1 MEYNLNSK
9 RLNCFRFLSM
19 PFFFA
24 LGFQASQ
31 HPGTSSTLTFSHPV
45 ARLFGA
51 ESATEKNEGIH
62 APAPIVGAGLLCRI
76 LAYGLCEVPPKAGK
90 WSEGFGWPHSKSL
103 DATQK
108 WVRQAL
114 RPEVMRRPFGQAVRR
129 RIPSGLRGG
138 LDDENRVKRAGAS
151 TNPVGR

>member
-1 MEYNLNSK
+1 MIKLFSIPLK
-9 RLNCFRFLSM
+9 K
-19 PFFFA
+19 PFFSSWD
-24 LGFQASQ
+24 FQPSR
-31 HPGTSSTLTFSHPV
+31 HPGTTSTTTLSHPV

-90 WSEGFGWPHSKSL
+90 WPEGFGWPHGKSL

-114 RPEVMRRPFGQAVRR
+114 PPEVMRYSFG
-129 RIPSGLRGG
+129 
-138 LDDENRVKRAGAS
+138 
-151 TNPVGR
+151 